1 MNCQIAPNQTRRNPL
16 QPNLFRMMNEL
27 AKMET
32 NQANKVVT
40 PSKSFK
46 AASNILEYDDFY
58 TIQLSLPGYKKEEIN
73 ISIDKDHLIIKAQF
87 TENKEENYRVQE
99 FAKTEFER
107 KFKLGN
113 TVETNNIEAAFQNG
127 ILNIKL
133 IKKEEQK
140 PKQITID

>member
-40 PSKSFK
+40 PSISFK

-58 TIQLSLPGYKKEEIN
+58 TIQLSLPGYIKEEIN
-73 ISIDKDHLIIKAQF
+73 ISIDKDHLMIKAQL
-87 TENKEENYRVQE
+87 TENKEENYRIQE

-127 ILNIKL
+127 ILNIRL
-133 IKKEEQK
+133 NKKEEQK

>member
-1 MNCQIAPNQTRRNPL
+1 MNCQTSPKQKSRNQFEP
-16 QPNLFRMMNEL
+16 QLFRLMNEL
-27 AKMET
+27 SMMET
-32 NQANKVVT
+32 NHKKKVAK
-40 PSKSFK
+40 PSKTFN
-46 AASNILEYDDFY
+46 AAANVLEYEDFY
-58 TIQLSLPGYKKEEIN
+58 NIQISLPGYHKEEVN
-73 ISIDKDHLIIKAQF
+73 ISIDKDHLMIKAQL
-87 TENKEENYRVQE
+87 TENKEENYRIQE